1 MLENSTKSDDDLCKI
16 AVAPAKVAPYAGAW
30 IETLCVISVPYPS
43 IQSLPTRERGLKQH
57 ITGALAAG
65 LVAPYAGAWIETLI
79 LPEKPRVQG
88 VAPYAGAWIETVISS
103 SSV

>member
-1 MLENSTKSDDDLCKI
+1 MSLPTRERGLKHVGEIRIMTVL
-16 AVAPAKVAPYAGAW
+16 
-30 IETLCVISVPYPS
+30 
-43 IQSLPTRERGLKQH
+43 QSLPTRERGLKQH